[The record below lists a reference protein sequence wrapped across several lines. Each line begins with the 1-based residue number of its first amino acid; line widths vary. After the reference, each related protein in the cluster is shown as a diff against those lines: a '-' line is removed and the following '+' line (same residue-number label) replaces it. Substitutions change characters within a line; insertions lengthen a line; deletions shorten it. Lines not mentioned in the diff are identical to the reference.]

1 MRSTFFKTTTFLWT
15 VALLFITVRTL
26 ADSDIRDVTPTVYTI
41 AQAAE
46 QVLED
51 FSKIALGIVV
61 IAMLATPPISFVGD
75 VLMGIYHLIVNR
87 WVKPA
92 IEEHEARGE
101 AIGEARGEARG
112 RAAMHSEWE
121 AWNQRRLDAE
131 VRGEPFDEPPPDK
144 K

>member
-1 MRSTFFKTTTFLWT
+1 MRSTFFKTATLLWT
-15 VALLFITVRTL
+15 VALLFIITRTL
-26 ADSDIRDVTPTVYTI
+26 TDSDIRNETPTIRSI

-51 FSKIALGIVV
+51 FSKIALGVVV

-75 VLMGIYHLIVNR
+75 VLMGIYHFIVNR
-87 WVKPA
+87 WVRPA

-101 AIGEARGEARG
+101 TIGEARG
-112 RAAMHSEWE
+112 RAVMHAEWQ
-121 AWNQRRLDAE
+121 AWNQRRMDAE
-131 VRGEPFDEPPPDK
+131 ANGESFDEPPPVK